1 MSTLKYPLVTIIMQ
15 KAVIIT
21 GGKQFLVSVGD
32 TIKSEKIDTK
42 EKNLKLTE
50 VLAVSDGQKYTF
62 GTPFIKDASVEV
74 EVVKQFKEDKV
85 QVLKFRSKSRYRR
98 RNGHRQ
104 PKTLLKVTKIS

>member
-74 EVVKQFKEDKV
+74 EVVKQFKDC
-85 QVLKFRSKSRYRR
+85 LLYTSPSPRDGLLSRM
-98 RNGHRQ
+98 
-104 PKTLLKVTKIS
+104 PSSA

>member
-1 MSTLKYPLVTIIMQ
+1 MQ

-50 VLAVSDGQKYTF
+50 VLAVSDGQKYNF
-62 GTPFIKDASVEV
+62 
-74 EVVKQFKEDKV
+74 
-85 QVLKFRSKSRYRR
+85 L
-98 RNGHRQ
+98 
-104 PKTLLKVTKIS
+104 